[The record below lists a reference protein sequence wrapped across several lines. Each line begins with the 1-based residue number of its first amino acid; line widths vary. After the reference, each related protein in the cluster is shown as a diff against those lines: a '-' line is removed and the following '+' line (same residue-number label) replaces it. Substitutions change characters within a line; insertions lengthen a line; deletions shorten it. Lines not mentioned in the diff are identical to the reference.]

1 MSTLTFEVK
10 TSSDT
15 KYGFKLRFTYNV
27 SVDWFYNNCR
37 IKVTTY
43 HHNKLIMETTVSENK
58 YNSTIDSIKQE
69 MESGKYKDILV
80 KDFGRCVA
88 CKQWMDEPR
97 DKWKYEEYD
106 MFCGYDCQRKP
117 IADKCIVCSK
127 NVPRRYGWCYPNH
140 CSVYC
145 AAQITLMEK
154 TILPKDII
162 LSITGRI

>member
-1 MSTLTFEVK
+1 
-10 TSSDT
+10 
-15 KYGFKLRFTYNV
+15 
-27 SVDWFYNNCR
+27 
-37 IKVTTY
+37 
-43 HHNKLIMETTVSENK
+43 
-58 YNSTIDSIKQE
+58 
-69 MESGKYKDILV
+69 
-80 KDFGRCVA
+80 
-88 CKQWMDEPR
+88 
-97 DKWKYEEYD
+97 